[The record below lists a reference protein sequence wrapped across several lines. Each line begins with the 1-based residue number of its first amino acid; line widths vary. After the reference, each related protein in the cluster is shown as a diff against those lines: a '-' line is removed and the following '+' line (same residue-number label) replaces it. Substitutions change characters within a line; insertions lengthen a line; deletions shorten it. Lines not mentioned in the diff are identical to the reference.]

1 MGIRVEMI
9 AEFHFNS
16 HPSGVEDPFNRDSP
30 APADTDFETTSIHK
44 YTDRQEQNLIPLL
57 FTDN

>member
-1 MGIRVEMI
+1 MI

-16 HPSGVEDPFNRDSP
+16 LQSGVEDP
-30 APADTDFETTSIHK
+30 SITGYQPLNTPKLATH
-44 YTDRQEQNLIPLL
+44 YTDRQEQNLIPHL